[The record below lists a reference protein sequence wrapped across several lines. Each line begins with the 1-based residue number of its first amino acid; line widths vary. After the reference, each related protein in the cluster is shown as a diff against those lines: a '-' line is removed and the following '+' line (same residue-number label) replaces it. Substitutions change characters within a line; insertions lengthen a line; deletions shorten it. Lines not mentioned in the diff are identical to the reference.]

1 MQLKS
6 RRTLLLCT
14 LAALVTAAV
23 FIPKDMYPF
32 KSEANTSAPTTS
44 QQLR

>member
-6 RRTLLLCT
+6 RRTFVLCT

-23 FIPKDMYPF
+23 FFPADWLPSQMNSSTQVSPA
-32 KSEANTSAPTTS
+32 E
-44 QQLR
+44 QQLN

>member
-23 FIPKDMYPF
+23 FMPKEMYSF
-32 KSEANTSAPTTS
+32 KSEQNTTAPIAS